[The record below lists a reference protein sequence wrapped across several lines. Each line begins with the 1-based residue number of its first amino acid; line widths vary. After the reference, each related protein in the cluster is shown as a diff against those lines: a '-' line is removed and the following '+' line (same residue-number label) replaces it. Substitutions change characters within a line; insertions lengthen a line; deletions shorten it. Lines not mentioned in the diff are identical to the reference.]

1 MDALQARLYLK
12 QALISHGLSEAEA
25 LRQAELIIAYLLKI
39 KPSQIILH
47 AKADIDMPSLSH
59 ILSERLADIP
69 LQYIL
74 GEAAFMDLVL
84 AVEPGVLIPRAD
96 TEIIVE
102 KAIDL
107 LQDYDSPQ
115 IADICT
121 GSGAIALSLAYALK
135 KAQVWAT
142 DISHTALHI
151 SHKNALK
158 LGLEQRCTIIEG
170 DLCAPLIKQNLAF
183 DLIISNP
190 PYINAK
196 EMAALSA
203 DVRKEPTLALFGG
216 EDGLDIYHQLI
227 PQAALCLKDK
237 GYLVL
242 EHGDKQQEQV
252 VQILR
257 DNGYQIIEVLDDY
270 GRRARGIVA
279 QKG

>member
-1 MDALQARLYLK
+1 MEALQARLYLK
-12 QALISHGLSEAEA
+12 QALNAHGLSEAEA
-25 LRQAELIIAYLLKI
+25 LRQAELIIAHLLKI
-39 KPSQIILH
+39 KPSQILLH
-47 AKADIDMPSLSH
+47 ANADIDMSALSY
-59 ILSERLADIP
+59 ILTERLADIP

-74 GEAAFMDLVL
+74 GEAAFMNIVL
-84 AVEPGVLIPRAD
+84 DIEPGVLIPRAD

-107 LQDYDSPQ
+107 LQDYPNPQ

-121 GSGAIALSLAYALK
+121 GSGAIALSLADALK
-135 KAQVWAT
+135 TAQIWAL

-151 SHKNALK
+151 SRKNALK
-158 LGLEQRCTIIEG
+158 LGFNQRCTIIEG
-170 DLCAPLIKQNLAF
+170 DLCAPLIEQNLAF

-203 DVRKEPTLALFGG
+203 DVRKEPSLALFGG
-216 EDGLDIYHQLI
+216 EDGLDIYHKLI

-237 GYLVL
+237 GYLLL

-252 VQILR
+252 AQILTA
-257 DNGYQIIEVLDDY
+257 NGYQIIEVLDDY